1 MFYSSEFDLQTVANS
16 CTAPTILA
24 ARCWL
29 MLTSAALKMVT
40 VLKMTALIPDHC
52 WKNMMTRQSKN
63 GCQIGLL
70 FNSEKNDNGR
80 TLKNTIRFEN
90 KLNFFAKVM
99 FRKDL
104 IKNVIQY
111 CVILIVDKLKKYLQ
125 FIDVFRFRSRGK
137 DIILVCIQLHFRMS
151 ER

>member
-1 MFYSSEFDLQTVANS
+1 
-16 CTAPTILA
+16 
-24 ARCWL
+24 L

-80 TLKNTIRFEN
+80 ALKNTIWFEN
-90 KLNFFAKVM
+90 
-99 FRKDL
+99 
-104 IKNVIQY
+104 
-111 CVILIVDKLKKYLQ
+111 LQ
-125 FIDVFRFRSRGK
+125 KI
-137 DIILVCIQLHFRMS
+137 CW
-151 ER
+151 